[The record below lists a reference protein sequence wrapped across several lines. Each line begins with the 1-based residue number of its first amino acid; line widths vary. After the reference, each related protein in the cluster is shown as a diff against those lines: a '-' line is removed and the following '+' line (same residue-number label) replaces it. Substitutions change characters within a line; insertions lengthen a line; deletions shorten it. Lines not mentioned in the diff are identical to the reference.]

1 MNFPFVSPRGLKFP
15 FNLAPECCN
24 MTAQRK
30 ALQNTQQNYLLL
42 FALKENTVPRAK
54 KSFKKI
60 NDGRIPISQTL
71 VL

>member
-1 MNFPFVSPRGLKFP
+1 
-15 FNLAPECCN
+15 

>member
-1 MNFPFVSPRGLKFP
+1 
-15 FNLAPECCN
+15 

-30 ALQNTQQNYLLL
+30 ALQNAQQNCLLL